1 MTGVG
6 PSSRTSQS
14 TRTIAPT
21 LSHSEDGAEA
31 DPKREL
37 KVLKVV
43 YAETCQAWRTLTTIR
58 FQILSFFLTASTVA
72 LVYVVARA
80 DPSTGLSSNEQLAIG
95 ALGLIVSVALALSEM
110 RNTSL
115 YNHVVRR
122 GKQIEEELG
131 IDVGVFR
138 GRTEPR
144 GPISYGFA
152 ATLIYGAAIAGWLLV
167 GLHGLFPQLAL
178 HQIGAG

>member
-1 MTGVG
+1 MSGSA
-6 PSSRTSQS
+6 PSNRTQRGS
-14 TRTIAPT
+14 RTIAPT
-21 LSHSEDGAEA
+21 LSRTTDGAEA
-31 DPKREL
+31 DPRRDL

-43 YAETCQAWRTLTTIR
+43 YVETCQAWRTLTTIR

-80 DPSTGLSSNEQLAIG
+80 DPATGLSSSEQLAIG
-95 ALGLIVSVALALSEM
+95 ILGLVVSVALSLSEL

-152 ATLIYGAAIAGWLLV
+152 ATLIYGTAIAGWLLV
-167 GLHGLFPQLAL
+167 GLHGLFPHVTLP
-178 HQIGAG
+178 